1 MLQLLLTLKPPL
13 YHLATAKSC
22 ILTQSSP
29 VKFYIVKSKVSWKV
43 NIFCQCAFLAIC
55 KYKECTFLPFLLL
68 LYPLAVG
75 NQLHIAVFWQNIVQK
90 YIWRGPNL
98 ELKSYLLVQFG
109 TKAPPGSN
117 FFYKICETL
126 ILKSALV
133 TFIITISCLIF
144 RISAGDHG
152 PFFDQPFTI
161 KILYLMSKW

>member
-55 KYKECTFLPFLLL
+55 KYKECTFLPFLQL

-75 NQLHIAVFWQNIVQK
+75 NQLHNAVFWQNIVQK
-90 YIWRGPNL
+90 YFWRGPNL

-117 FFYKICETL
+117 FFWQNLRNIKECT
-126 ILKSALV
+126 SD
-133 TFIITISCLIF
+133 CLIF